1 MKSLHSLHLYAALV
15 MGSAALLASCSSSDS
30 PLTDESESSNPEI
43 NEVSK
48 GSIVVGAT
56 VDEVNYLVTAN
67 SLDEGVISIKGKG
80 KETEEGAYWIFKD
93 NRYLF
98 RLVYNQGNSGTG
110 SSYQLDADGKM
121 VDGLTYNFNRVT
133 TYGTWGDNVITASA
147 GNSTTK
153 DKDGNIA
160 KGLLVNY
167 LSSVNGTVKTH
178 TYPAENFLGNGEYV
192 SFSGFVE
199 ANNRLYTSVVP
210 MGMSVYGVKNYPQL
224 VSSQDLIAKADGGQR
239 SSAFVKGSIPATQ
252 YPDSAFVA
260 IYSGSDFSERPVI
273 ARTGKIG
280 YATGRNRS
288 QYYQT
293 IWANDN
299 GDVYVFSPGY
309 GRFSVYDTQA
319 SDLKKVKGQLPSGVV
334 RIKKGETQFDP
345 SYYVNLEA
353 IGPKLPMYRCW
364 HITGDYFLLQLYT
377 QGITYNGVGATRLAV
392 FNAATQSLTAVTGL
406 PDERVISDFGESP
419 YTHNGYCY
427 LPVTTTEKGSYPAFY
442 RIDPRTA
449 VAVKGAT
456 VEAESVNATGWLNR
470 Q

>member
-15 MGSAALLASCSSSDS
+15 MGSAALLTSCSSDS
-30 PLTDESESSNPEI
+30 VLDNEGGGSNPEI

-67 SLDEGVISIKGKG
+67 SLDEGVISIKGNG

-153 DKDGNIA
+153 DQDGNIA

-224 VSSQDLIAKADGGQR
+224 VSSQDLIAKADGGQGALDLA
-239 SSAFVKGSIPATQ
+239 SAGAADADEEEPVDLG
-252 YPDSAFVA
+252 D
-260 IYSGSDFSERPVI
+260 GEELSE
-273 ARTGKIG
+273 
-280 YATGRNRS
+280 
-288 QYYQT
+288 
-293 IWANDN
+293 DLLD
-299 GDVYVFSPGY
+299 GD
-309 GRFSVYDTQA
+309 
-319 SDLKKVKGQLPSGVV
+319 
-334 RIKKGETQFDP
+334 
-345 SYYVNLEA
+345 
-353 IGPKLPMYRCW
+353 
-364 HITGDYFLLQLYT
+364 
-377 QGITYNGVGATRLAV
+377 
-392 FNAATQSLTAVTGL
+392 
-406 PDERVISDFGESP
+406 DE
-419 YTHNGYCY
+419 
-427 LPVTTTEKGSYPAFY
+427 
-442 RIDPRTA
+442 
-449 VAVKGAT
+449 
-456 VEAESVNATGWLNR
+456 
-470 Q
+470 